1 MFKSSRFIL
10 VLKRA
15 LLSYNFHGFKCHFG
29 TLRKGKKEQFT
40 IKAEEKR
47 PLSRKEFLVVTT
59 WLVDLIKIVVFHR
72 KKTVVYYTEN
82 VIQLQY

>member
-1 MFKSSRFIL
+1 M
-10 VLKRA
+10 LKRA

-59 WLVDLIKIVVFHR
+59 WLVDLIKIVVFPPLKENRRLLH
-72 KKTVVYYTEN
+72 TN
-82 VIQLQY
+82 VIQLQ

>member
-1 MFKSSRFIL
+1 MFKSSKFIL

-59 WLVDLIKIVVFHR
+59 WLVDLIKIVVFH
-72 KKTVVYYTEN
+72 
-82 VIQLQY
+82 